1 MNIQKAIL
9 EAQSKD
15 WVAIQRE
22 RDILN
27 GNFFVLMGGVI
38 GVHCPI
44 ENQRALYPGWEPSVE
59 DLIADD
65 WFPYRMTKKNFEALR
80 SRGVLMI
87 EGEGVKP

>member
-38 GVHCPI
+38 GESLDSAIGNSCLEI
-44 ENQRALYPGWEPSVE
+44 Q
-59 DLIADD
+59 IAI
-65 WFPYRMTKKNFEALR
+65 LR
-80 SRGVLMI
+80 FFKGCQDKVPQFLF
-87 EGEGVKP
+87 